1 MSYTEQELENKIRNI
16 ILEKIISVN
25 PKIQLLQSKDVTDI
39 ICCRND
45 DNPCLFFIE
54 IKHFSISNNRIGF
67 GSKGK
72 ITFQPEILKTRPAY
86 FEKYTRW
93 IFFDSNFKDYYILS
107 NSDCRKYI
115 MGNEIS
121 YDKQNNF
128 KLNLFTDEKK
138 YSEEELCQYLSDWF
152 SSN

>member
-1 MSYTEQELENKIRNI
+1 MNFKELDLEIKIRKI
-16 ILEKIISVN
+16 INEKIVSLN
-25 PKIQLLQSKDVTDI
+25 HDIQILSSKDVTDI

-45 DNPCLFFIE
+45 ENPRLFFIE
-54 IKHFSISNNRIGF
+54 LKHYSLNNGRIGF

-72 ITFQPEILKTRPAY
+72 ITFQPEILYTRPKY

-93 IFFDSNFKDYYILS
+93 IFSDDNLNYSILT
-107 NSDCRKYI
+107 NEECRKYI

-128 KLNLFTDEKK
+128 KLNIFTDQKK
-138 YSEEELCQYLSDWF
+138 YDEDELCNYLISWF
-152 SSN
+152 ST